1 MTDGD
6 WSMALYIDA
15 NASSEAVDGL
25 THIFSG
31 QAGGSTLVFNLL
43 VSTLLGV
50 KTVPISYTYCMP
62 L

>member
-1 MTDGD
+1 
-6 WSMALYIDA
+6 MALYIDA